1 MSTELLASA
10 LKALRSLADRAGT
23 QLVEVRLIV
32 ENHAGAQQLADA
44 LQPEG
49 ERSSEVVGDVVS
61 SQDAIQMWETGP
73 DLERT
78 RDRGGTLAGGRWQI
92 DWHQQG
98 GPTD

>member
-10 LKALRSLADRAGT
+10 LYALRRLAEKAGT

-49 ERSSEVVGDVVS
+49 ERTPEVVGDVVS
-61 SQDAIQMWETGP
+61 SQDAIHMWETGT
-73 DLERT
+73 DLAET
-78 RDRGGTLAGGRWQI
+78 RELGGTQDGVRWLI
-92 DWHQQG
+92 DWHERS

>member
-44 LQPEG
+44 LQPEE
-49 ERSSEVVGDVVS
+49 ERSSGVVGDVVS
-61 SQDAIQMWETGP
+61 SQDAIQMWETGT

-78 RDRGGTLAGGRWQI
+78 RDLGGTLDGMRWQI